1 MFGKRHEL
9 IRPRSGQIAVVFL
22 IKPTRV
28 WGNNVSLKCVY
39 IVIQSIIMKKFIC
52 VAAVVPLIFLY
63 SCSSTNLVFISVK
76 EPAPVTLPDYVK
88 SVAVINRTTPSE
100 KTRALNKVH
109 EVLSM
114 ESDNLV
120 REGSTAC
127 INGLTDE
134 LMNNNRFTNIVKVDS
149 TDISSFGAGVFP
161 APLDW
166 DKVEDICRET
176 NTDAVFSLE
185 LFDTESKI
193 NYTAN
198 KTSINTALGNIPALE
213 HHVSMNTLVKT
224 GWRMYDLSSHTILD
238 ESYISKDM
246 NFSGN
251 GINPVAA
258 AQAIIG
264 KKEAVKQAGN
274 AAGHLYANKIDPYWI
289 RVHREYFVRG
299 KSGSFGVAKRKAQTG
314 NWNDAANI
322 WMEQTKSSN
331 RKTAGRAC
339 YNMAII
345 NEINGN
351 IDAAMSWA
359 QKAYENYR
367 IRLGLDYVN
376 ILRHRKA
383 DEELLTAQNAN

>member
-1 MFGKRHEL
+1 
-9 IRPRSGQIAVVFL
+9 
-22 IKPTRV
+22 
-28 WGNNVSLKCVY
+28 
-39 IVIQSIIMKKFIC
+39 MKKLLYP
-52 VAAVVPLIFLY
+52 AAFASVIFLY

-76 EPAPVTLPDYVK
+76 EPAPVTLPDYIK
-88 SVAVINRTTPSE
+88 SVAVINRTTPSD
-100 KTRALNKVH
+100 KTKMLNKVH

-120 REGSTAC
+120 KEGSAAC
-127 INGLTDE
+127 VNGLTDE
-134 LMNNNRFTNIVKVDS
+134 LMNNNRFDHVVRVDS
-149 TDISSFGAGVFP
+149 ANVSSFGAGVFP
-161 APLDW
+161 SPLDW

-185 LFDTESKI
+185 LFDTDSKI
-193 NYTAN
+193 NYAAN
-198 KTSINTALGNIPALE
+198 KTSINTALGSIPALE
-213 HHVSMNTLVKT
+213 HHVNMNTLVKT
-224 GWRMYDLSSHTILD
+224 GWRMYDPSTHTILD

-251 GINPVAA
+251 GINPVAT
-258 AQAIIG
+258 AQAVIG
-264 KKEAVKQAGN
+264 KKEAVKQVGN

-289 RVHREYFVRG
+289 RVHREYFIRG
-299 KSGSFGVAKRKAQTG
+299 KSGAFAIAKRKAQTG
-314 NWNDAANI
+314 NWDEAADI
-322 WMEQTKSSN
+322 WMGQTKSGN

-351 IDAAMSWA
+351 IDEAMSWA

-367 IRLGLDYVN
+367 IKLGLEYTN

-383 DEELLTAQNAN
+383 DEELLTAQNAK